1 MKAYNRQMLGAGRL
15 ATLAKRFL
23 SDKRGVAA
31 MEFAF
36 IAPILIALYLGS
48 IEATSGLDVN
58 KKLGRSTNMVA
69 DLVTQQQTINTDR
82 LRDIM
87 EIGTA
92 LLLPYRSDTPQIT
105 ITAINIPA
113 AGSPTVAWS
122 RRVVNNVFSR
132 PYAPGLQCGPRSQSG
147 YSRNDGDP
155 RGNQNR
161 VRSIDGIQLQR
172 FGRHSRWW
180 FEARNTHG
188 KDCFWSRASRHSR
201 RLLQLLTS
209 ILRDQQS
216 LAPLICHDAL
226 FDLSVMSGLTE

>member
-1 MKAYNRQMLGAGRL
+1 MLGAGRL

-69 DLVTQQQTINTDR
+69 DLVTQQQTINTDQ

-132 PYAPGLQCGPRSQSG
+132 PYAPGSNVVL
-147 YSRNDGDP
+147 DP
-155 RGNQNR
+155 NLVIPGTTVIRVETKIAYVPLMAFNYKDSVGTAAGGSKLGIPMGRTAFGR
-161 VRSIDGIQLQR
+161 VRQGTAVACS
-172 FGRHSRWW
+172 
-180 FEARNTHG
+180 N
-188 KDCFWSRASRHSR
+188 C
-201 RLLQLLTS
+201 
-209 ILRDQQS
+209 
-216 LAPLICHDAL
+216 
-226 FDLSVMSGLTE
+226 